1 MKYTTRITITG
12 IVLLSVFASC
22 KKYLDVVPDNVA
34 TIDYAFTLRTSAEK
48 YLFNCFSYMPAH
60 GHFNTNPAISAGD
73 EVWYMDPPLD
83 VAGAV
88 NFWNIARG
96 QQNVSDPFGDFWLG
110 QRQGKNLWI
119 AIRDCNIFL
128 DNIYKVPDMQSYEKE
143 RWTAEVKFLKAYY
156 HFYLLRMYGPIP
168 VIKKNLPISSSPE
181 EVKIS
186 RDPVD
191 SGFNYIVQLLDE
203 ADANTNL
210 PDKIVGTEASELGR
224 ITRTIVKAF
233 KAKVLVTAASPQF
246 NGNKDYPGFKS
257 LKGEL
262 LFNPVADNAKWQRAV
277 DACKDAVEFCQSM
290 GHALFYMGP
299 NSSFVTNDTLKKQLD
314 LRGALSVKED
324 NNNEVI
330 WANTSSMADINIQR
344 WTMPILGTGAI
355 SGSGPKGILAPPI
368 KMAELFY
375 TKNGVPITEDKT
387 WNFAQRFDLKKAVA
401 ADKFYIKEGEETV
414 KLHFD
419 REPRFYASMAFD
431 RGIWFGNWVNNFDAT
446 KALLFPKA
454 RRGEYSAK
462 QGVSNWSVTGYWIKK
477 LVSLG
482 TVAAADGALTY
493 ENYPWPEMRMS
504 DLYLLYA
511 EALNELN
518 GPGAAA
524 YQWINLVRL
533 RAGLKPVEESW
544 SNFSTD
550 PAKYTTQTGLRQIIH
565 QERMIELA
573 FEGQRFWDLRRWKEA
588 HIVLNSPIAGWNNVA
603 IDAASYYKPVVL
615 YQQSF
620 NIRDYF
626 WPIELAEVLK
636 NRNIQQMPGW

>member
-1 MKYTTRITITG
+1 MKKILLFS
-12 IVLLSVFASC
+12 IVLAGTFSC

-83 VAGAV
+83 VSGAV

-96 QQNVSDPFGDFWLG
+96 QQNASDPWGDFWLG

-128 DNIYKVPDMQSYEKE
+128 DNIHKVPDMEEYEKQ
-143 RWTAEVKFLKAYY
+143 RWTAEVQFLKAYY

-168 VIKKNLPISSSPE
+168 LIKTNLPISSSPAD
-181 EVKIS
+181 VKIS

-191 SGFNYIVQLLDE
+191 SGFNYIVQLLDQ
-203 ADANTNL
+203 AASNDNL
-210 PDKIVGTEASELGR
+210 PDRIVGVEAAELGR
-224 ITRTIVKAF
+224 ITKTIVKAF
-233 KAKVLVTAASPQF
+233 KAKVLVTAASPLF
-246 NGNKDYPGFKS
+246 NGNTDYAGFKTIA
-257 LKGEL
+257 GVQ
-262 LFNPVADNAKWQRAV
+262 LFNQTVDKTKWQRAA
-277 DACKDAVEFCQSM
+277 DACKEAIDFCHAS

-299 NSSFVTNDTLKKQLD
+299 NSSFNVNDTLKKQLD
-314 LRGALSVKED
+314 LRGALSVKES
-324 NNNEVI
+324 NNNEII

-344 WTMPILGTGAI
+344 WTMPILGSGAV

-375 TKNGVPITEDKT
+375 SKNGVPITEDKT
-387 WNFAQRFDLKKAVA
+387 WNFAQRFDLKTATA
-401 ADKFYIKEGEETV
+401 ADKFYIKEGEQTV

-419 REPRFYASMAFD
+419 REPRFYSSMAFD
-431 RGIWFGNWVNNFDAT
+431 RGIWLGNWINNFDYT
-446 KALLFPKA
+446 KALLYPKA

-477 LVSLG
+477 LVNLS

-493 ENYPWPEMRMS
+493 ENYPWPEMRLS

-511 EALNELN
+511 EALNEAS
-518 GPGAAA
+518 GPGTET
-524 YQWINLVRL
+524 YKWINLVRQ
-533 RAGLKPVEESW
+533 RAGLKSVEESW
-544 SNFSTD
+544 TNFSTD
-550 PAKYTTQTGLRQIIH
+550 PAKYSNQAGLRQIIH

-573 FEGQRFWDLRRWKEA
+573 FEGQRFWDLRRWREA
-588 HIVLNSPIAGWNNVA
+588 HIVLNAPISGWNNTA
-603 IDAASYYKPVVL
+603 IDAASYYKPVL
-615 YQQSF
+615 LFSQSF
-620 NIRDYF
+620 NMRDYF
-626 WPIELAEVLK
+626 WPIEIGEFLK
-636 NRNIQQMPGW
+636 NRNIIQTPGW